1 MITTRSSR
9 TTWCVFHTRKI
20 QIKWNRVKFKQTCP
34 RSLTTSRSAKNIMSK
49 NSTSKTRVKF
59 KQTCPRSSTT
69 SRSAF
74 PFTMKAEIMILS
86 FSNLLQNDRNIIC
99 ISSSPQSEKVKKI
112 LWERFVQKE
121 YHLCNTDENGWENY
135 KQKYVTEVQR
145 ENSRKFN
152 YYTQWILQEKLL
164 KPSWVW
170 KNDQH
175 GKVTCL

>member
-1 MITTRSSR
+1 MWSAN
-9 TTWCVFHTRKI
+9 FK
-20 QIKWNRVKFKQTCP
+20 NREVQSLLKPRIYKFKKQNKKTNVKKQHV
-34 RSLTTSRSAKNIMSK
+34 KN
-49 NSTSKTRVKF
+49 RVKF

-74 PFTMKAEIMILS
+74 PFAMKAEIMILS

-99 ISSSPQSEKVKKI
+99 VSSSPRSEKVKKI

-152 YYTQWILQEKLL
+152 YYTEWISQEKLL
-164 KPSWVW
+164 KPSRVW

-175 GKVTCL
+175 RKVACL